1 MVSEI
6 IFQCTFSLSL
16 GVEAAN
22 TLEEKLVRLV
32 SLLKQ
37 CSGPS
42 IVYVTLQRHAEE
54 VASQLLPHG
63 FNAMVY
69 HAGLPSE
76 QRAKVQSDFMESNSA
91 VVVCT
96 IAFGMGIDKGEST
109 LPFPKVLT
117 LQLILWIKQI
127 FDRYANDLELNISS

>member
-1 MVSEI
+1 MGSGI
-6 IFQCTFSLSL
+6 IFWCTFSLSL
-16 GVEAAN
+16 RVEVAN
-22 TLEEKLVRLV
+22 TLELKLVRLI

-37 CSGPS
+37 CCGPS

-54 VASQLLPHG
+54 VADRLHPHG

-96 IAFGMGIDKGEST
+96 IAFGMGIDKGVIQPLFIT
-109 LPFPKVLT
+109 AH
-117 LQLILWIKQI
+117 IH
-127 FDRYANDLELNISS
+127 N